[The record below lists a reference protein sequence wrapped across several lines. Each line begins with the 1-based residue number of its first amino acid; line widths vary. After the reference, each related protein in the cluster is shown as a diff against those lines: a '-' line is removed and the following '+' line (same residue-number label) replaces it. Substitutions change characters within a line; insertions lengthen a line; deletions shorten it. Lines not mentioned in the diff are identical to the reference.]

1 MEVSDVV
8 FIVSVEGR
16 MTSGGAGGM
25 LDGSGGAGGGDCS
38 MKSAGG
44 GGKLSNSE
52 IVANVGMPIFAG
64 NGGGRGGG
72 GGGGGGGLAAGL
84 DIICL
89 IGGFGS
95 NWDIID
101 GSGGGGGAC
110 RVMIGD

>member
-25 LDGSGGAGGGDCS
+25 LDGSGGAGGGDC
-38 MKSAGG
+38 
-44 GGKLSNSE
+44 KLSNSE

-64 NGGGRGGG
+64 NGGGRGG